1 MAAITRYP
9 FLRHLRSTPTSYVAL
24 VRNGRTVRAGTGQ
37 SFWFRPLSTVLTEIP
52 VDDRELPIYLTCRT
66 SDLQDVT
73 VQGTLTF
80 RVVDPAALATRID
93 FALDP
98 ANGRWVTTPLEQ
110 LAGVLGESAQQR
122 ALGLLSELPLVEAV
136 VAADRVR
143 RAVAEGLAAD
153 TRVGE
158 MGVAVVDVRV
168 VAVRAEPEVE
178 RAMQTPARELIQQE
192 SDRATFERRA
202 LAVEREAAIGE
213 NELANQIE
221 LARRTEQLVA
231 QRGAN
236 ALREAEEAAAAERVT
251 TDAEAGR
258 LREIGA
264 ARAEAEAAALG
275 AYRDLP
281 EAVLLGLALK
291 ELAANLPKVDS
302 IVLTPDLVAP
312 VLARLGRST

>member
-1 MAAITRYP
+1 MADIKRYP
-9 FLRHLRSTPTSYVAL
+9 FLRHLSSTQTAYVEL

-37 SFWFRPLSTVLTEIP
+37 SFWYRPLGAGLAEVP
-52 VDDRELPIYLTCRT
+52 VDDRELPLLLACRT
-66 SDLQDVT
+66 ADLQDVT

-80 RVVDPAALATRID
+80 RVVDPAALAARVD

-98 ANGRWVTTPLEQ
+98 ASGQWRTTPLEH
-110 LAGVLGESAQQR
+110 LAGLLAESAQQR
-122 ALGLLSELPLVEAV
+122 ALGLISDLPLVAAV
-136 VAADRVR
+136 IAADRVR
-143 RAVAEGLAAD
+143 RTVAEGLAAD
-153 TRVGE
+153 ARVGE
-158 MGVAVVDVRV
+158 MGIAVEDVRV

-236 ALREAEEAAAAERVT
+236 ALREAEEAAAAARVA
-251 TDAEAGR
+251 TDTEADR
-258 LREIGA
+258 LRDIGA

-302 IVLTPDLVAP
+302 LVLTPDLLTP
-312 VLARLGRST
+312 LLARLGRPA